1 MNIVQPYEGCPMS
14 KPVGRPAD
22 LVREAWAMRFNI
34 TTERMKRD
42 LSWSLLA
49 QLSFC
54 KSDEARRIILGVSEK
69 ENQ

>member
-1 MNIVQPYEGCPMS
+1 MS
-14 KPVGRPAD
+14 NPVGHPPD
-22 LVREAWAMRFNI
+22 LVSEAWTLRFGL
-34 TTERMKRD
+34 TERQSKELTQALM
-42 LSWSLLA
+42 A